1 MSNERTITDTDLV
14 EFCKWYADFHGDT
27 DIETSVI
34 VTCLCGYFHTF
45 PKAADKL
52 LMRCK
57 KSGLV
62 VANGDT
68 WNIQIGG
75 HDLLERANVGKPHSA
90 TLNNIF

>member
-1 MSNERTITDTDLV
+1 MSNVRTITDTDLV

-75 HDLLERANVGKPHSA
+75 HDLLERANVGKPHHA
-90 TLNNIF
+90 ILNNKF

>member
-1 MSNERTITDTDLV
+1 MINERTITDTDLV
-14 EFCKWYADFHGDT
+14 EFCKWYADFHGDA
-27 DIETSVI
+27 DIETTVI

-57 KSGLV
+57 KLRLV

-68 WNIQIGG
+68 WNIQRGG
-75 HDLLERANVGKPHSA
+75 HDLLERANVSKPHHA
-90 TLNNIF
+90 ILNNKF

>member
-1 MSNERTITDTDLV
+1 MSNERTIIDTDLV

-34 VTCLCGYFHTF
+34 VMCLCGYFHTF

-57 KSGLV
+57 KLRLV

-68 WNIQIGG
+68 WKIQRG
-75 HDLLERANVGKPHSA
+75 HDFLER
-90 TLNNIF
+90 

>member
-45 PKAADKL
+45 PKQPTSCYNGVRNWDWL
-52 LMRCK
+52 LPTATPGTSK
-57 KSGLV
+57 
-62 VANGDT
+62 
-68 WNIQIGG
+68 GG
-75 HDLLERANVGKPHSA
+75 ACFFGGGTPW
-90 TLNNIF
+90 

>member
-57 KSGLV
+57 KSRLV

-75 HDLLERANVGKPHSA
+75 HDLLERAKNGKPLSA
-90 TLNNIF
+90 TSNNKF

>member
-34 VTCLCGYFHTF
+34 VTCLCGHFHTF

>member
-52 LMRCK
+52 LQRCK
-57 KSGLV
+57 KLRLV

-68 WNIQIGG
+68 WII
-75 HDLLERANVGKPHSA
+75 V
-90 TLNNIF
+90 NNNEKTTDHGI